1 MTARPRVR
9 YRARHRAPDPTRTR
23 WAAASAGVVAFLL
36 LGAALVVAPLPARAE
51 GATLV
56 RLAQLTPDP
65 PGVELRMAPVADP
78 GRGAL
83 SAELRYGDVGAYRA
97 VEPGDY
103 LVTMRPAGST
113 APARVSKVIAVQP
126 GTAYTVAA
134 VRHTITPDDL
144 GVLVDDLA
152 PPSPG
157 QARMR
162 IVNAAPPAPQL
173 DVRDPAGPVVQGLP
187 VGQASPYQEV
197 APGAMRLT
205 VGAPGG
211 PGTELPVTVAPNQ
224 VVSVVLTAGPRAAV
238 VVDAGGPAVVPP
250 GPVHAGFGG
259 TAGRPGGP
267 VGSAVL
273 LLLAAVAGGV
283 ALRLGRRGVGAA

>member
-1 MTARPRVR
+1 MTARHRRPSTARPRS
-9 YRARHRAPDPTRTR
+9 
-23 WAAASAGVVAFLL
+23 AAAAGLLAFVLL
-36 LGAALVVAPLPARAE
+36 AAALVVAPLPAQAE
-51 GATLV
+51 SATLV

-83 SAELRYGDVGAYRA
+83 SAELRYGDVRGYQA

-113 APARVSKVIAVQP
+113 APARVSKVIAVRP

-144 GVLVDDLA
+144 GVFVDDLA
-152 PPSPG
+152 PPAPG

-173 DVRDPAGPVVQGLP
+173 DVRDPAGPVVLGLP
-187 VGQASPYQEV
+187 TGQASPYEEV
-197 APGAMRLT
+197 APGEMRLT

-211 PGTELPVTVAPNQ
+211 AGTELPVTVAANQ
-224 VVSVVLTAGPRAAV
+224 VVSIVLTAGDGGPRAAV

-273 LLLAAVAGGV
+273 VLLAAVAGGV
-283 ALRLGRRGVGAA
+283 ALRLGRRGVA